1 MKCFLHPLAIV
12 LTLDKSRKA
21 EVGSRNGTGHAA
33 ISWLSIMSNIR
44 RVAHTL
50 FFLCV
55 LLAAEAQSLNPAS
68 SPLQG
73 TEAQARFAGEQEPAA
88 RFSGVPMPPPPP
100 VRTMAEWEEVQAI
113 VITWDF
119 GHSNILKEVVRH
131 SQNECRVIIIT
142 HEQGQ
147 VEAYLQIEGIPLDN
161 VTFINSNWDSV
172 WIRDYGPWSV
182 YHNDVDSLM
191 IVDWIYDDP
200 SRLFDDQLSGR
211 VATLLGLPLYEAT
224 EAPYDWIHAGGNNL
238 QDGMGS
244 LFSSELVLQTN
255 PGKTME
261 EIASIAQA
269 YLGITP
275 GRYFTMP
282 ILPYDSIHHLDMHM
296 RFLDEETIIVGQ
308 YPEGVADGPQI
319 EENVAFLQ
327 QLATAFG
334 NPYRIIRIPM
344 PPDVLGRYPDEGG
357 FYRTYTNGIFVNKT
371 YLLPIYE
378 EQYDTIAL
386 RIYQEQLPGYTI
398 VGIDCDQI
406 VDNFGAIHCVTKL
419 VGVPD
424 PLRIAHARL
433 RDTENSENPYRV
445 EAIIQHR
452 SGIANATLY
461 YRTEPEGVYT
471 AVPMALEDEQAALWA
486 AAIPAQPAHTEVQY
500 YIEAGA
506 HSGKQQVRPMVAP
519 EGYFRFRVLG
529 ALGSVNPAGAAE
541 GLLVSV
547 YPNPARGQV
556 HLRFTSRQA
565 QQVRIEV
572 ASQHG
577 QVVWSEEKQLPQGE
591 GEMAL
596 PVGGLAAGAYQLSV
610 IHTRGRM
617 SRVLILE

>member
-1 MKCFLHPLAIV
+1 MKCFL
-12 LTLDKSRKA
+12 
-21 EVGSRNGTGHAA
+21 
-33 ISWLSIMSNIR
+33 
-44 RVAHTL
+44 HTL
-50 FFLCV
+50 FFLCA
-55 LLAAEAQSLNPAS
+55 LLAAKAQSQLPAS
-68 SPLQG
+68 SLPQG
-73 TEAQARFAGEQEPAA
+73 TEAQDRFAGEEGPAA
-88 RFSGVPMPPPPP
+88 RFSGVPIPPPAP

-119 GHSNILKEVVRH
+119 DYSNILKEIVRY
-131 SQNECRVIIIT
+131 SQSECRVIIIT
-142 HEQGQ
+142 HAPEQ
-147 VEAYLQIEGIPLDN
+147 VEAYLQFEEIPLSQ
-161 VTFINSNWDSV
+161 VTFINANWDSV

-191 IVDWIYDDP
+191 IVDWIYDDL
-200 SRLFDDQLSGR
+200 SRLFDDQLSGK
-211 VATLLGLPLYEAT
+211 VAALLGLPLYEAT

-261 EIASIAQA
+261 EIAAIAQA

-282 ILPYDSIHHLDMHM
+282 VLPYDSIHHLDMHM
-296 RFLDEETIIVGQ
+296 RFLDEETLLVGQ

-319 EENVAFLQ
+319 EGNVAFLH
-327 QLATAFG
+327 QLTTAFG

-378 EQYDTIAL
+378 ERYDTTAL

-419 VGVPD
+419 VGVTD
-424 PLRIAHARL
+424 PLRIVHPRL
-433 RDTENSENPYRV
+433 RDTENSQTPYRV

-461 YRTEPEGVYT
+461 YRTDPEGIYT
-471 AVPMALEDEQAALWA
+471 PVPMALEDEQAARWA

-500 YIEAGA
+500 YIHATA

-541 GLLVSV
+541 GLLISV

-591 GEMAL
+591 GEVAL

>member
-1 MKCFLHPLAIV
+1 MKCFL
-12 LTLDKSRKA
+12 
-21 EVGSRNGTGHAA
+21 
-33 ISWLSIMSNIR
+33 
-44 RVAHTL
+44 HTL
-50 FFLCV
+50 FFLCA
-55 LLAAEAQSLNPAS
+55 LLAAKAQSQLPAS
-68 SPLQG
+68 SLPQG
-73 TEAQARFAGEQEPAA
+73 TEAQDRFAGEEGPAA
-88 RFSGVPMPPPPP
+88 RFSGVPIPPPAP

-119 GHSNILKEVVRH
+119 DYSNILKEIVRY
-131 SQNECRVIIIT
+131 SQSECRVIIIT
-142 HEQGQ
+142 HAPEQ
-147 VEAYLQIEGIPLDN
+147 VEAYLQFEEIPLSQ
-161 VTFINSNWDSV
+161 VTFINANWDSV

-191 IVDWIYDDP
+191 IVDWIYDDL
-200 SRLFDDQLSGR
+200 SRLFDDQLSGK
-211 VATLLGLPLYEAT
+211 VAALLGLPLYEAT

-261 EIASIAQA
+261 EIAAIAQA

-282 ILPYDSIHHLDMHM
+282 VLPYDSIHHLDMHM
-296 RFLDEETIIVGQ
+296 RFLDEETLLVGQ

-319 EENVAFLQ
+319 EGNVAFLH
-327 QLATAFG
+327 QLTTAFG

-378 EQYDTIAL
+378 ERYDTTAL

-419 VGVPD
+419 VGVTD
-424 PLRIAHARL
+424 PLRIVHPRL
-433 RDTENSENPYRV
+433 RDTENSQTPYRV

-461 YRTEPEGVYT
+461 YRTDPEGIYT
-471 AVPMALEDEQAALWA
+471 PVPMALEDEQAARWA

-500 YIEAGA
+500 YIHATA

-529 ALGSVNPAGAAE
+529 PAGSKGPAGPVA
-541 GLLVSV
+541 GLQVSV
-547 YPNPARGQV
+547 YPNPAGEQAC
-556 HLRFTSRQA
+556 LRFTSPQA
-565 QQVRIEV
+565 QQVLIEL
-572 ASQHG
+572 ANQQG
-577 QVVWSEEKQLPQGE
+577 QVVWSAAGELPAGARE
-591 GEMAL
+591 FVI
-596 PVGGLAAGAYQLSV
+596 PVGHLAAGAYHLSV
-610 IHTRGRM
+610 AHSEGRM
-617 SRVLILE
+617 GRVLVVER